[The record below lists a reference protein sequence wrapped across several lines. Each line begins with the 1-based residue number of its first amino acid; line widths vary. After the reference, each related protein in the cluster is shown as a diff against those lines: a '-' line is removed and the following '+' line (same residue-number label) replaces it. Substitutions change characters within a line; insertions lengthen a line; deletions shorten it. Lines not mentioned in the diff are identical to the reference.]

1 MAKKV
6 DKDCSVFVSTGYC
19 SFGDFCKFRH
29 PTLKTTDKVE
39 KVQKEGNNGSSSGKE
54 SDKSSPII
62 PCKFFQVGACNR
74 GIYCKFMHSTPQ
86 VPPEQRLFNTLGLP
100 YRLGQQD
107 CAFYMR
113 NGSCGY
119 GVDCKYHHPDPI
131 YDPYEQH
138 GNGYGFDYQHQSFG
152 NMNGEYYPNAPLMT
166 DSTVQPT
173 INGWNGNQPANP
185 GFYYHPAKES
195 TLVLNEEGLPQRPGR
210 SVCWHYEKSGVCIF
224 GSACAF
230 DHPPIFAPAFYDEGS
245 TSQSAPHDDNNP
257 ETQE

>member
-6 DKDCSVFVSTGYC
+6 DKDCAVFVSTGYC

-29 PTLKTTDKVE
+29 PTLKTTDKVDYRFHISNKIRDLLGLVE

-62 PCKFFQVGACNR
+62 PCK
-74 GIYCKFMHSTPQ
+74 
-86 VPPEQRLFNTLGLP
+86 
-100 YRLGQQD
+100 GQQD

-173 INGWNGNQPANP
+173 INAWNGNQGMAANP
-185 GFYYHPAKES
+185 GFYGTDNYYPAKES
-195 TLVLNEEGLPQRPGR
+195 SLVLNEEGLPLRPIQITIGR

-224 GSACAF
+224 GIACAF
-230 DHPPIFAPAFYDEGS
+230 DHPPIFSPAFYDDVIEGS